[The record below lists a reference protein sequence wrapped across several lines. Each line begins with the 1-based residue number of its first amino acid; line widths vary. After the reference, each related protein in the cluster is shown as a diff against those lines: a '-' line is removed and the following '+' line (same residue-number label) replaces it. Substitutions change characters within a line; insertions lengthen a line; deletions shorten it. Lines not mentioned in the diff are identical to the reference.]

1 MYSLIQEVWPDNEK
15 IVEKFSNNSEH
26 VINCDDIMDHI
37 ENCEICKKKI
47 YIKYKC
53 IGNKIVLSKED
64 KEYIRIFLIGI
75 LIILVLQLFN
85 KSN

>member
-1 MYSLIQEVWPDNEK
+1 
-15 IVEKFSNNSEH
+15 
-26 VINCDDIMDHI
+26 MDHI